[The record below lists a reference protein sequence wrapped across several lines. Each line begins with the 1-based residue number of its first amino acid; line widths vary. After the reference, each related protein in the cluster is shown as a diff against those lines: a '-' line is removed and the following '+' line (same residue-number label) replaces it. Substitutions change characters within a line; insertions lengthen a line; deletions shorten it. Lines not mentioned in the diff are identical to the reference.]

1 MVVDLI
7 AVPND
12 PNLYID
18 PIMDIPAAG
27 VPIWF
32 WVLVALAFIMISSN
46 FWWIYKRMVMGP
58 VLGYLDAFKSGTPQT
73 MFLGKNKAFSIKYL
87 EYTDSVL
94 AFKDASVISKW
105 LVQSPNS
112 VARLGGLSTMIV
124 RDNYDYSVDPLAEI
138 AICKLAA
145 DWNLRFKDEPITN
158 YRDYERFRDSGR
170 LEAVFPLGINI
181 PLYTIYDP
189 SLIQKYLPTGRSAGT
204 FGSHLT
210 SKAREMRLDKTQ
222 EKWYEKYVP
231 IGIVLSV
238 SLVMMILSFMYASGG
253 L

>member
-1 MVVDLI
+1 MAVDLV
-7 AVPND
+7 AVPYN
-12 PNLYID
+12 PNIYID
-18 PIMDIPAAG
+18 PIMDTAAAG

-32 WVLVALAFIMISSN
+32 WVLVALGFIMVATN

-94 AFKDASVISKW
+94 SFKDSSTISKW

-124 RDNYDYSVDPLAEI
+124 RDNYDYSVDPVAEI
-138 AICKLAA
+138 AICKLAS
-145 DWNLRFKDEPITN
+145 DWNSRFKDEPITS
-158 YRDYERFRDSGR
+158 YRDYEFFRDSGR
-170 LEAVFPLGINI
+170 LETEFPIGIYI
-181 PLYTIYDP
+181 SLYTIYDP

-210 SKAREMRLDKTQ
+210 TKAREMRLDKTQ

-238 SLVMMILSFMYASGG
+238 SLVMLILSFMYATGG